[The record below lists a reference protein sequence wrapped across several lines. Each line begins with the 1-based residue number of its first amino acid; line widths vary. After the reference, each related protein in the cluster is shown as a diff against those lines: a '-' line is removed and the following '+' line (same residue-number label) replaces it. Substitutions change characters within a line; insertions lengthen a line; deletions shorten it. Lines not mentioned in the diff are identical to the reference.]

1 MLDALSRPSATRVD
15 ASTAAA
21 VLDDIDRAITARV
34 EILARDPEGLDD
46 RLAELDAEWDVERVL
61 EANASSLILAGLAL
75 TLAHDRRWL
84 WLPAGVAAFLL
95 QHAVQGWCPPL
106 PVLRRLGLR
115 TRDEIARERHALR
128 TLRGDFEPPDRH
140 EDAPGDPRRARALRT
155 ARRA

>member
-1 MLDALSRPSATRVD
+1 MLDALSRPSASRVD
-15 ASTAAA
+15 ANTAAA
-21 VLDDIDRAITARV
+21 VLHDIDRAITARV
-34 EILARDPEGLDD
+34 EILARDPTGLDD
-46 RLAELDAEWDVERVL
+46 RLAELDEEWDVERVL
-61 EANASSLILAGLAL
+61 EANASSLILAGL
-75 TLAHDRRWL
+75 TLALVHDRRWL

-140 EDAPGDPRRARALRT
+140 DDAPGTPRRARALR
-155 ARRA
+155 AAHRA